1 MPIRDCMR
9 YLKSLP
15 AQLILCVLLSLCFGQ
30 YLSEPVI
37 KSIYTA
43 SCIVKDVLILVL
55 PVIIFAY
62 IFDALIGLDKKA
74 PLLLAV
80 ILVMVFLSNVIG
92 VLISGGIAR
101 CVLPLLPLMSTNL
114 SLASTHIL
122 NPYFQLSLP
131 PLLSPDAAMFA
142 GIACGFL
149 ASFLK
154 IPQAKTVAT
163 FLHKVVTLFLHKTFV
178 PLLPIYVT
186 GFVLKLDFE
195 DSLSPLIQSYS
206 QVFVLSLSLIITY
219 IGVVYYVGSGFRF
232 KRFLESVKNM
242 IPAGVTGFSTMSSA
256 ATMPVTLEATEKN
269 LKDPRF
275 ADLIIPTTANIHLL
289 GDVLAIPLTGLAL
302 LWFKTGSFPAIGDY
316 VFFAVMF
323 GIAKFSCA
331 GVPGGGVLVILPVLH
346 KYLGLDQEMI
356 TLMTTLYILQDSIF
370 TSSNVMG
377 NGAFAMV
384 VERVCRFFFGN
395 GGDNEDEEPVCEK
408 KSELKR
414 IILEPCVR
422 RVNER

>member
-1 MPIRDCMR
+1 MPIKHYLS

-15 AQLILCVLLSLCFGQ
+15 VQLIACVILSLLFGDS
-30 YLSEPVI
+30 LGVTTI
-37 KSIYTA
+37 KVIYTA
-43 SCIVKDVLILVL
+43 SCIVKDVLIFVL
-55 PVIIFAY
+55 PIIIFTY

-80 ILVMVFLSNVIG
+80 ILVMVFLSNVVG
-92 VLISGGIAR
+92 VLVSGGVAS
-101 CVLPLLPLMSTNL
+101 VMLPLLPFMSTSLQL
-114 SLASTHIL
+114 SAMQTLD
-122 NPYFQLSLP
+122 PYFNLALP
-131 PLLSPDAAMFA
+131 SFLSPDTAMFI
-142 GIACGFL
+142 GIACGL
-149 ASFLK
+149 SASFLK
-154 IPQAKTVAT
+154 IDHAKPVAT
-163 FLHKVVTLFLHKTFV
+163 FLHKAVTLFLHKTFV
-178 PLLPIYVT
+178 PLLPVYVT
-186 GFVLKLDFE
+186 GFVLKLHFE
-195 DSLSPLIQSYS
+195 DSLSPLIRSYS
-206 QVFVLSLSLIITY
+206 QVFILSISLIIVY
-219 IGVVYYVGSGFRF
+219 LGLVYYVGSGLRF
-232 KRFLESVKNM
+232 SRFLESIKNM
-242 IPAGVTGFSTMSSA
+242 LPAGVTGFSTMSSA

-289 GDVLAIPLTGLAL
+289 GDVLAIPLTGMAL
-302 LWFKTGSFPAIGDY
+302 LWFKTGTLPAFSDY
-316 VFFAVMF
+316 LFFAVMF

-370 TSSNVMG
+370 TASNVMG

-395 GGDNEDEEPVCEK
+395 GDDGKDEEPVTEK
-408 KSELKR
+408 KPEFKTAV
-414 IILEPCVR
+414 LEPCVR

>member
-1 MPIRDCMR
+1 MPIQYCIRS
-9 YLKSLP
+9 LKSLP
-15 AQLILCVLLSLCFGQ
+15 VQLILCVVLSLFFGH
-30 YLSEPVI
+30 YLSESVI
-37 KSIYTA
+37 KGIYTA
-43 SCIVKDVLILVL
+43 SCIVKDVLIFVL

-74 PLLLAV
+74 PLLLAT
-80 ILVMVFLSNVIG
+80 ILIMVFLSNVIG
-92 VLISGGIAR
+92 VLVSGGVAS
-101 CVLPLLPLMSTNL
+101 CVLPLLPFMSTSL
-114 SLASTHIL
+114 SIAPTHVL

-131 PLLSPDAAMFA
+131 SLLSPDSAMFA
-142 GIACGFL
+142 GIACGLL

-154 IPQAKTVAT
+154 ISQAKPIAT
-163 FLHKVVTLFLHKTFV
+163 FLHKAVTLFLHKTFV

-195 DSLSPLIQSYS
+195 DTLSPLIQSYS
-206 QVFVLSLSLIITY
+206 QVFILSISMIVAY
-219 IGVVYYVGSGFRF
+219 IGVVYYIGSGFRL

-242 IPAGVTGFSTMSSA
+242 LPAGVTGFSTMSSA

-302 LWFKTGSFPAIGDY
+302 LWFKTGSFPAMGDY
-316 VFFAVMF
+316 LFFAVMF

-370 TSSNVMG
+370 TASNVMG

-395 GGDNEDEEPVCEK
+395 GDDSEDEEPVVK
-408 KSELKR
+408 KKPALEPLT
-414 IILEPCVR
+414 LEPCVR